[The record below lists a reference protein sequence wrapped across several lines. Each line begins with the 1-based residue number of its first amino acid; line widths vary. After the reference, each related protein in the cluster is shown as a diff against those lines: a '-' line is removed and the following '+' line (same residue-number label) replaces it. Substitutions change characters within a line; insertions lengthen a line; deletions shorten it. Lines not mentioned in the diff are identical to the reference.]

1 MSRHKER
8 MDCFALLAMTLRGR
22 NVPDRPSSW
31 LRGAPRLYFAVQQ
44 TFREGDPSNGQW
56 QFGWLVCIGAIGMQ
70 ASEPA
75 HAPEK

>member
-1 MSRHKER
+1 V
-8 MDCFALLAMTLRGR
+8 DCFATPAMTLRGTQR
-22 NVPDRPSSW
+22 TGPPIQ
-31 LRGAPRLYFAVQQ
+31 LAAGAPRLYFAVQQ

-56 QFGWLVCIGAIGMQ
+56 QFSWLVCIGAIGMQ

>member
-1 MSRHKER
+1 
-8 MDCFALLAMTLRGR
+8 
-22 NVPDRPSSW
+22 
-31 LRGAPRLYFAVQQ
+31 VQQ